1 MEYLAKNQGTLKTQV
16 YSVPPDIDKQVAR
29 LKLDAMG
36 INIDKLTPEQE
47 KYLTSWQEG
56 T

>member
-1 MEYLAKNQGTLKTQV
+1 
-16 YSVPPDIDKQVAR
+16 VPSDIDLSVAR

-36 INIDKLTPEQE
+36 IRIDALTPDQQ
-47 KYLTSWQEG
+47 KYLQSWQEG